1 MAVNNM
7 KKIKELWNKYKVYII
22 SCAIALGVGALSAL
36 LTMGNM
42 ALFDEVKKPPLSPP
56 GFLFPVV
63 WTILYILMGI
73 SAAKIFKLK
82 GVYENEVRESLTY
95 YAASLV
101 VNFAW
106 SIIFFNF
113 GAFLLA
119 FVWLLLLLFLIIKT
133 VVNYHTIDPLSAYLQ
148 IPYIIWV
155 TFAGYLTAGIAILN

>member
-1 MAVNNM
+1 
-7 KKIKELWNKYKVYII
+7 
-22 SCAIALGVGALSAL
+22 
-36 LTMGNM
+36 
-42 ALFDEVKKPPLSPP
+42 
-56 GFLFPVV
+56 
-63 WTILYILMGI
+63 MGI
-73 SAAKIFKLK
+73 SAARIFKLK

-133 VVNYHTIDPLSAYLQ
+133 VVNYYTIDSLSAYLQ